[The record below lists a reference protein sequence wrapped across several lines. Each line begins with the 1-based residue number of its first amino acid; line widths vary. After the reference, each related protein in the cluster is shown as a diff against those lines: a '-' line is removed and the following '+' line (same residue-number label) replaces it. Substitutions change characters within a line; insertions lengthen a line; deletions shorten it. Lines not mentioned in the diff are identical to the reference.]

1 MINMNK
7 LEVDLLTVISD
18 IAEENKYHIT
28 NCIRYEYLQEIG
40 RWKE

>member
-1 MINMNK
+1 MNK
-7 LEVDLLTVISD
+7 LEIDLLTAIYD
-18 IAEENKYHIT
+18 IAEENDNHVT